1 MPLLMR
7 IKIFIAFLICFCLFA
22 CAPKRS
28 EKELTLALAGETETL
43 DPALSYD
50 GITHGVL
57 LNVYDTIIRFKGSSI
72 NEFEPLIASQVP
84 SLKNGLISKDGLT
97 YTFPIRQD
105 INFTDG
111 TPLTVEDTVYSLRRF
126 LLTDSSGGPSAL
138 LLEPILDIS
147 STRDEKGNLQI
158 TFEDLKNAVY
168 ADGNNLVVKLKKPF
182 APFLAIMARWSYI
195 INKNWA
201 IKQGAWDGT
210 AETMK
215 DFNNPQKQ
223 DSALFDK
230 ANGSGPFTIERWD
243 KPKKRIYLKANKN
256 YFLGAPKLERVYI
269 ITLAEQSTMR
279 LMLQSGEIDIAEI
292 APSLTPQLEGDK
304 NVKVYDTLP
313 RLKTDPV
320 LFFTF
325 KINPE
330 NNPDIGSGKLDGKGI
345 PPDFFEDKTLRQAFA
360 YAFDYDAF
368 LNQTMRG
375 KAPRACGPVP
385 PKLLQNPAPQKC
397 YKFDIEK
404 AKKLFKTAKNGKVW
418 DKGFNFTLTVNSGS
432 NLRKSAAE
440 ILKRNVES
448 INPKFK
454 IEIRE
459 IPWANFLEKT
469 QNHKMPLWV
478 RGWVA
483 DYPDA
488 HNFAFPFLH
497 YDGRYAIA
505 QNYKNPEIAKLI
517 EQAKIEISPLKRAQ
531 LYSNLQALNHE
542 EATQIYTVYSPGVWV
557 LRSEV
562 KGFLDNPVFLGIYLY
577 PLYK

>member
-1 MPLLMR
+1 MPLVLM
-7 IKIFIAFLICFCLFA
+7 KNKVLIFLLIFCLIA

-57 LNVYDTIIRFKGSSI
+57 LNVYDTVIRFKGSSI
-72 NEFEPLIASQVP
+72 SEFEPLISSQVP
-84 SLKNGLISKDGLT
+84 TVENGLISKDGLT

-105 INFTDG
+105 IKFADG

-126 LLTDSSGGPSAL
+126 LLTDISGGPSAL
-138 LLEPILDIS
+138 LLEPILDIT
-147 STRDEKGNLQI
+147 STRDEKGNLI
-158 TFEDLKNAVY
+158 LTFDDLKNAIY
-168 ADGNNLVVKLKKPF
+168 ADGNNLVIKLKKPF

-201 IKQGAWDGT
+201 ISNGAWDGK
-210 AETMK
+210 AETMAK
-215 DFNNPQKQ
+215 FNNPQKQ

-230 ANGSGPFTIERWD
+230 SNGSGPFVVERWD

-292 APSLTPQLEGDK
+292 APSLIPQLVGDK
-304 NVKVYDTLP
+304 NIAVYDTLP

-325 KINPE
+325 NINPE

-345 PPDFFEDKTLRQAFA
+345 PPNFFEDKTLRQAFS
-360 YAFDYDAF
+360 YAFDYGAF
-368 LNQTMRG
+368 LNQTMQG
-375 KAPRACGPVP
+375 KAPRACGPIP
-385 PKLLQNPAPQKC
+385 PKLFTNPRPQKC
-397 YKFDIEK
+397 YDFDLEK
-404 AKKLFKTAKNGKVW
+404 AKELFKKVKNGEVW
-418 DKGFNFTLTVNSGS
+418 NKGFSFTLTVNTGS
-432 NLRKSAAE
+432 NLRKAAAE
-440 ILKRNVES
+440 ILKRNIES

-505 QNYKNPEIAKLI
+505 QNYKNPKIAALI
-517 EQAKIEISPLKRAQ
+517 EQAKIETSPAKRAE
-531 LYSNLQALNHE
+531 LYADLQELNHE

>member
-1 MPLLMR
+1 MRSKIIIIFLL
-7 IKIFIAFLICFCLFA
+7 CLTVFA
-22 CAPKRS
+22 CAPKRDKKS
-28 EKELTLALAGETETL
+28 LTVAFAGETETL

-72 NEFEPLIASQVP
+72 SEFEPLISSQVP
-84 SLKNGLISKDGLT
+84 TLENGLISKDGLT
-97 YTFPIRQD
+97 YTFPIRKD
-105 INFTDG
+105 IKFADG
-111 TPLTVEDTVYSLRRF
+111 TLLTVEDTVYSLRRF
-126 LLTDSSGGPSAL
+126 LLTDISGGPSAL
-138 LLEPILDIS
+138 LLEPILDIT
-147 STRDEKGNLQI
+147 STRDEKGNLTL
-158 TFEDLKNAVY
+158 TFDDLKNAIY
-168 ADGNNLVVKLKKPF
+168 ADGDNLVIKLKKPF
-182 APFLAIMARWSYI
+182 APFLAIMARWSYV

-201 IKQGAWDGT
+201 ISNGAWNGK
-210 AETMK
+210 AETMAK
-215 DFNNPQKQ
+215 FNNPQKQ

-230 ANGSGPFTIERWD
+230 SNGSGPFVVERWD

-256 YFLGAPKLERVYI
+256 YFLGTPKIERVYI

-292 APSLTPQLEGDK
+292 APSLIPQLVGDK
-304 NVKVYDTLP
+304 NIAVYDTLP

-325 KINPE
+325 NINPE

-345 PPDFFEDKTLRQAFA
+345 PPDFFEDKLLRQAFS
-360 YAFDYDAF
+360 YAFDYGAF
-368 LNQTMRG
+368 LNQTMQG

-385 PKLLQNPAPQKC
+385 PKLFTNPKPQKC
-397 YKFDIEK
+397 YDFDLGK
-404 AKKLFKTAKNGKVW
+404 AKELFKKVKQGEVW
-418 DKGFNFTLTVNSGS
+418 NKGFSFTLTVNAGS
-432 NLRKSAAE
+432 NLRKAAAE
-440 ILKRNVES
+440 ILKRNIES

-505 QNYKNPEIAKLI
+505 QNYKNPKIAELI
-517 EQAKIEISPLKRAQ
+517 EQAKIETSPKKRTE
-531 LYSNLQALNHE
+531 LYADLQALNHE

-557 LRSEV
+557 LRKEV
-562 KGFLDNPVFLGIYLY
+562 KDFLDNPVFLGIYLY
-577 PLYK
+577 PLHK

>member
-1 MPLLMR
+1 MKN
-7 IKIFIAFLICFCLFA
+7 KIFIAFLLVFCIIA

-84 SLKNGLISKDGLT
+84 SVENGLISKDGLV

-105 INFTDG
+105 IKFADG

-126 LLTDSSGGPSAL
+126 LLTDTSGGPSAL
-138 LLEPILDIS
+138 LLEPILDLS

-158 TFEDLKNAVY
+158 TFDDLKNAIY
-168 ADGNNLVVKLKKPF
+168 ADGNNLIVKLKKPF

-201 IKQGAWDGT
+201 ISQGTWDGS

-215 DFNNPQKQ
+215 EFNNPQKQ
-223 DSALFDK
+223 NSALFDK
-230 ANGSGPFTIERWD
+230 ANGSGPFIIERWD

-256 YFLGAPKLERVYI
+256 YFLGAPKLDRVYI

-397 YKFDIEK
+397 YDLDLEK
-404 AKKLFKTAKNGKVW
+404 SKKLFKTAKNGKVW
-418 DKGFNFTLTVNSGS
+418 DKGFSFTLTVNSGS

-440 ILKRNVES
+440 ILKRNVEG

-497 YDGRYAIA
+497 HNGRYAIA
-505 QNYKNPEIAKLI
+505 QNYNNPEITKLI
-517 EQAKIEISPLKRAQ
+517 EQAKIETSPKKRAE
-531 LYSNLQALNHE
+531 LYSDLQALNHE

>member
-1 MPLLMR
+1 MPLLMK
-7 IKIFIAFLICFCLFA
+7 IKIFITFLLIVCITA

-57 LNVYDTIIRFKGSSI
+57 LNIYDTIIRFRGSSI

-84 SLKNGLISKDGLT
+84 SVENGLISKDGLT

-105 INFTDG
+105 IKFADG
-111 TPLTVEDTVYSLRRF
+111 TPLTVEDAVYSLRRF
-126 LLTDSSGGPSAL
+126 LLTDTAGGPSAL

-158 TFEDLKNAVY
+158 TFNDLKNAIY
-168 ADGNNLVVKLKKPF
+168 SDGNNLIVKLKKPF
-182 APFLAIMARWSYI
+182 APFLAIMARWSYV

-201 IKQGAWDGT
+201 ISKGAWDGT

-230 ANGSGPFTIERWD
+230 ANGSGPFIIERWD

-256 YFLGAPKLERVYI
+256 YFLGAPKLDRVYI

-292 APSLTPQLEGDK
+292 APSLTPQLEGDR
-304 NVKVYDTLP
+304 NVKIYDTLP

-325 KINPE
+325 NINPE

-360 YAFDYDAF
+360 YAFDYAAF
-368 LNQTMRG
+368 LNQTMQG
-375 KAPRACGPVP
+375 KAPRACGPIP

-397 YKFDIEK
+397 YDFDFEK
-404 AKKLFKTAKNGKVW
+404 ATKLFKTARNGKVW
-418 DKGFNFTLTVNSGS
+418 DKGFSFTLTVNSGS

-448 INPKFK
+448 INHKFK

-497 YDGRYAIA
+497 HNGRYAIA
-505 QNYKNPEIAKLI
+505 QNYNNPEITKLI
-517 EQAKIEISPLKRAQ
+517 EQAKIETSPKKRAE
-531 LYSNLQALNHE
+531 LYSKLQEINHE
-542 EATQIYTVYSPGVWV
+542 EAAQIYTVYSPGVWV

-562 KGFLDNPVFLGIYLY
+562 KGFLDNPVFMGIYLY

>member
-1 MPLLMR
+1 M
-7 IKIFIAFLICFCLFA
+7 
-22 CAPKRS
+22 
-28 EKELTLALAGETETL
+28 
-43 DPALSYD
+43 
-50 GITHGVL
+50 
-57 LNVYDTIIRFKGSSI
+57 YDTIIRFKGSSI
-72 NEFEPLIASQVP
+72 SEFEPLISSQVP
-84 SLKNGLISKDGLT
+84 SVENGLISKDGLT
-97 YTFPIRQD
+97 YTFPIRKD
-105 INFTDG
+105 IKFADG

-126 LLTDSSGGPSAL
+126 LLTDVSGGPSAL
-138 LLEPILDIS
+138 LLEPILDIT
-147 STRDEKGNLQI
+147 STRDEKGNLTL
-158 TFEDLKNAVY
+158 TFDELKNAIY
-168 ADGNNLVVKLKKPF
+168 ADGGNLVIKLKKPF

-195 INKNWA
+195 INKDWA
-201 IKQGAWDGT
+201 ISNGAWDGT
-210 AETMK
+210 ANTMAK
-215 DFNNPQKQ
+215 FNNPQKQ
-223 DSALFDK
+223 ESALFDK
-230 ANGSGPFTIERWD
+230 SNGSGPFIVERWD

-292 APSLTPQLEGDK
+292 AASLIPQLAGDK
-304 NVKVYDTLP
+304 NIAVYDTLP

-325 KINPE
+325 NINPE

-345 PPDFFEDKTLRQAFA
+345 PPDFFEDKTLRQAFS
-360 YAFDYDAF
+360 YAFDYNAF
-368 LNQTMRG
+368 LNQTMQG
-375 KAPRACGPVP
+375 KAPRACGPIP
-385 PKLLQNPAPQKC
+385 PKLFTNPKPQQC
-397 YKFDIEK
+397 YEQDLKK
-404 AKKLFKTAKNGKVW
+404 AEELFKKVQNGKVW
-418 DKGFNFTLTVNSGS
+418 DKGFSFTLTVNAGS

-440 ILKRNVES
+440 ILKRNIER

-497 YDGRYAIA
+497 HDGRYAIA
-505 QNYKNPEIAKLI
+505 QNYKNAEISKLI
-517 EQAKIEISPLKRAQ
+517 EQAKVETSPKKRAE
-531 LYSNLQALNHE
+531 LYADLQKINHE

-557 LRSEV
+557 LRSNV
-562 KGFLDNPVFLGIYLY
+562 KGFVDNPVFLGIYLY

>member
-1 MPLLMR
+1 MLLLMR
-7 IKIFIAFLICFCLFA
+7 TKIFITFLLCFCLFS

-84 SLKNGLISKDGLT
+84 SVENGLVSKDGLV

-105 INFTDG
+105 IKFANG
-111 TPLTVEDTVYSLRRF
+111 TPLTVEDAVYSLRRF
-126 LLTDSSGGPSAL
+126 LLTDTSGGPSAL
-138 LLEPILDIS
+138 LLEPILDLS

-158 TFEDLKNAVY
+158 TFDDLKNAIY
-168 ADGNNLVVKLKKPF
+168 ADGNNLIVKLKKPF
-182 APFLAIMARWSYI
+182 APFLAIMARWSYV

-201 IKQGAWDGT
+201 ISQGAWDGS

-215 DFNNPQKQ
+215 EFNNPQKQ
-223 DSALFDK
+223 NSALFDK
-230 ANGSGPFTIERWD
+230 ANGSGPFIIERWD

-256 YFLGAPKLERVYI
+256 YFLGAPKLDRVYI

-325 KINPE
+325 NINPE

-397 YKFDIEK
+397 YDLDLEK
-404 AKKLFKTAKNGKVW
+404 SKKLFKTAKNGTVW
-418 DKGFNFTLTVNSGS
+418 DKGFSFTLTVNSGS

-497 YDGRYAIA
+497 HNGRYAIA
-505 QNYKNPEIAKLI
+505 QNYNNPEITKLI
-517 EQAKIEISPLKRAQ
+517 EQAKIETSPKKRAE

>member
-1 MPLLMR
+1 MPLLMK
-7 IKIFIAFLICFCLFA
+7 IKIFIAFLLCLCIIS

-84 SLKNGLISKDGLT
+84 SVENGLISKDGLV

-105 INFTDG
+105 IKFADG

-126 LLTDSSGGPSAL
+126 LLTDTSGGPSAL
-138 LLEPILDIS
+138 LLEPILDLS
-147 STRDEKGNLQI
+147 STRDEKGNLII
-158 TFEDLKNAVY
+158 TFDDLKNAIY

-182 APFLAIMARWSYI
+182 APFLAIMARWSYV
-195 INKNWA
+195 INKDWA
-201 IKQGAWDGT
+201 IAQGAWDGT
-210 AETMK
+210 AETMAQ
-215 DFNNPQKQ
+215 FNNPEKQ
-223 DSALFDK
+223 NSALFDK
-230 ANGSGPFTIERWD
+230 ANGSGPFIIERWD
-243 KPKKRIYLKANKN
+243 KPKKRLYLKANKN

-397 YKFDIEK
+397 YELDLEK

-418 DKGFNFTLTVNSGS
+418 DKGFSFTLTVNSGS

-448 INPKFK
+448 LNPKFK

-497 YDGRYAIA
+497 YNGRYAIA
-505 QNYKNPEIAKLI
+505 QNYNNPEITKLI
-517 EQAKIEISPLKRAQ
+517 EQAKIETSPKKRAE

-577 PLYK
+577 PLHK